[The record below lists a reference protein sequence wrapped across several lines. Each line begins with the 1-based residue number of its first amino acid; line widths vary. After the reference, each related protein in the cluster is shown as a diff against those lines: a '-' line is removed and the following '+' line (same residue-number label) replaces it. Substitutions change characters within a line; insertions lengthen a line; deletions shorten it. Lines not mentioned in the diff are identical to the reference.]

1 MLMNHK
7 HIDKVGKIIV
17 DTMMLGLL
25 WAIIALPISSF
36 SLVQLD
42 ESGSGADVL
51 SEQDVRTI
59 EELNYIKE
67 DETKTLR
74 EFEIDQTD
82 DTTKIF
88 QR

>member
-1 MLMNHK
+1 MDYK
-7 HIDKVGKIIV
+7 KIDKVGKIIV
-17 DTMMLGLL
+17 DTMLLGLL

-42 ESGSGADVL
+42 TSSDVL

-59 EELNYIKE
+59 EIQNYIE
-67 DETKTLR
+67 EEETKVIRDVYYEAETEDALN
-74 EFEIDQTD
+74 TV
-82 DTTKIF
+82 